1 MNQRNCIHNGTTSG
15 KRLGAWD
22 YLRWKD
28 IKPIEH
34 QGKIIA
40 AKIIIYAGHDE
51 QYFSFISSE
60 TYFELEK
67 WKKYRQDSGEEIYEN
82 SWVMRQLWD
91 TKKGYYHHGTIKNPE
106 KLKSSGIK
114 RLMEDA
120 LWTQDIRKK
129 SNLKKK

>member
-1 MNQRNCIHNGTTSG
+1 MATSG
-15 KRLGAWD
+15 IRLGVWD

-34 QGKIIA
+34 QGKIVA
-40 AKIIIYAGHDE
+40 AKIIIYAGDDE

-82 SWVMRQLWD
+82 S
-91 TKKGYYHHGTIKNPE
+91 
-106 KLKSSGIK
+106 
-114 RLMEDA
+114 
-120 LWTQDIRKK
+120 
-129 SNLKKK
+129 